1 MYYMLFKLVRSNV
14 YLTLYNKHV
23 VNVLCEIET
32 IVLSE
37 FFKSSW
43 MENGNTTCAQQI
55 FITTLCMVTNMI
67 FFLEL

>member
-14 YLTLYNKHV
+14 YLTLYNKHA

-37 FFKSSW
+37 FLNQAGWK
-43 MENGNTTCAQQI
+43 MEILHVLNK
-55 FITTLCMVTNMI
+55 FS
-67 FFLEL
+67 